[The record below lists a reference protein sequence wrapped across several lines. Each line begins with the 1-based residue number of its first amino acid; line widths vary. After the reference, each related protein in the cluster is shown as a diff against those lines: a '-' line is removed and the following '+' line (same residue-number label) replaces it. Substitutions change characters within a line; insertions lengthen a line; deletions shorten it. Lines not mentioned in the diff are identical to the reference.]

1 MLTQAPGSASG
12 RSAAPS
18 RALTT
23 PRRSRRP
30 GVKSTSQTF
39 VFHESRPPRH
49 RRDAHRSTACGCACK
64 DVCDPSEENLSDFE
78 VWRREEGFW
87 YGEYTFLGA
96 EGDPYVSSSWNYPY
110 DHYNGFIHIE
120 LDGNSLK
127 QRNVFIYPPQTAEKC
142 EADDSTEGDGVC
154 GVNGNEKVFGSLD
167 FCDCDPD
174 SDCSP
179 LAGDEFCACAEA
191 QACCSVS
198 YQCINQICRG
208 ASSPPVAKSR
218 PPRHRRDASTPGSL
232 VGFVHRPLLP
242 RSSAPAASAARVWPP
257 KTAVLNP
264 GRSSPSAPDI
274 RPRLPKS
281 DRTAG
286 AASGS
291 STPREVDRVTSAS
304 PNQ

>member
-1 MLTQAPGSASG
+1 MRIEAILIFIFASIRDRPRFDSARSRAVQWLAGGHRQQHRGASRGLATRGQTLIPVAGNQKMARLALGLALCLGTATGFGGTTLRECPNVGGYEATNFQEDCEAVGERCELFIEGPGVCLETIFVTGTPGSSV
-12 RSAAPS
+12 
-18 RALTT
+18 LC
-23 PRRSRRP
+23 P
-30 GVKSTSQTF
+30 GQS
-39 VFHESRPPRH
+39 
-49 RRDAHRSTACGCACK
+49 
-64 DVCDPSEENLSDFE
+64 
-78 VWRREEGFW
+78 
-87 YGEYTFLGA
+87 
-96 EGDPYVSSSWNYPY
+96 
-110 DHYNGFIHIE
+110 
-120 LDGNSLK
+120 
-127 QRNVFIYPPQTAEKC
+127 
-142 EADDSTEGDGVC
+142 
-154 GVNGNEKVFGSLD
+154 SLD

-286 AASGS
+286 AASGG

>member
-1 MLTQAPGSASG
+1 MARLALGLALCLGTATGFGGTTLRECPNVGGYEATNFQEDCEAVGERCELFIEGPGVCLETIFVTGTPGSSV
-12 RSAAPS
+12 
-18 RALTT
+18 LC
-23 PRRSRRP
+23 P
-30 GVKSTSQTF
+30 GQS
-39 VFHESRPPRH
+39 
-49 RRDAHRSTACGCACK
+49 
-64 DVCDPSEENLSDFE
+64 
-78 VWRREEGFW
+78 
-87 YGEYTFLGA
+87 
-96 EGDPYVSSSWNYPY
+96 
-110 DHYNGFIHIE
+110 
-120 LDGNSLK
+120 
-127 QRNVFIYPPQTAEKC
+127 
-142 EADDSTEGDGVC
+142 
-154 GVNGNEKVFGSLD
+154 SLD

-286 AASGS
+286 AASGG